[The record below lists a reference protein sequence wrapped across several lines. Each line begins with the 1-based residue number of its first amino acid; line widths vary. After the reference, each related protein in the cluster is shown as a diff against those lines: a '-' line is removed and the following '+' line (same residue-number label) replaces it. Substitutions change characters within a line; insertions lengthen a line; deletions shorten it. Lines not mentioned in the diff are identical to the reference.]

1 MQQRK
6 VWKVTTP
13 DNGTERDS
21 GGKDNRGKERRER

>member
-13 DNGTERDS
+13 ENVNENDS
-21 GGKDNRGKERRER
+21 REKDTRGKERKER